1 MSALDELIRELS
13 DPSALAWNAETYD
26 LAGASILSP
35 DDRAIYVKQLM
46 EKAEQ
51 GDTRAILT
59 LGHIKATEA
68 IPMLKAAEQSRVPW
82 ALTVRRALV
91 LLGQGAEYVNTIAND
106 ALHAESKM
114 DRVAAILDLSKVGGI
129 TGIMTMQQ
137 ALSDADSAVR
147 TIAWRELVKALDLE
161 QHMVNP
167 ASGVLEKGSYLELL
181 RDYLS
186 SEVSAFVKMASDEI
200 RAIVRRLAGGE
211 SPEDVGINYVGDPA
225 PHVSDRIIEA
235 IVDSDVGYPVEE
247 IAKLSGMARR
257 WSEAALALRAEEK
270 DARVPAALARLRAF
284 WTLPVLEELAQ
295 SETMPSAYRQ
305 QLANAVS
312 ELKSADANAN

>member
-35 DDRAIYVKQLM
+35 ADRAVYVKQLM

-59 LGHIKATEA
+59 LGHLKATEA
-68 IPMLKAAEQSRVPW
+68 IPMLQAAEKSRVPW

-91 LLGQGAEYVNTIAND
+91 LLGQGGDLVNTIAND

-129 TGIMTMQQ
+129 TAIMTMQQ

-161 QHMVNP
+161 RYMVNP

-186 SEVSAFVKMASDEI
+186 SEVSAFVKMGSEEI
-200 RAIVRRLAGGE
+200 RAIVKRLAGGE
-211 SPEDVGINYVGDPA
+211 SAEDVGIAYFGDPA

-235 IVDSDVGYPVEE
+235 IVDSDVEYPVDE

-257 WSEAALALRAEEK
+257 WSEAALALRAEER
-270 DARVPAALARLRAF
+270 DPRVPGALARLRAF

-295 SETMPSAYRQ
+295 SDTMPSAYRQ
-305 QLANAVS
+305 HLANAVAD
-312 ELKSADANAN
+312 LKAADANAN